1 MKLWGG
7 LGGFSQAGALPTA
20 LYPDILFFCR
30 SMMEELKQYAV
41 QGVYEP
47 DNPFY
52 KNQRSADALQEIAPR
67 ISIFQ

>member
-1 MKLWGG
+1 
-7 LGGFSQAGALPTA
+7 
-20 LYPDILFFCR
+20 
-30 SMMEELKQYAV
+30 MMEELKQYAV

>member
-1 MKLWGG
+1 
-7 LGGFSQAGALPTA
+7 
-20 LYPDILFFCR
+20 
-30 SMMEELKQYAV
+30 MMEELKQYAV

-52 KNQRSADALQEIAPR
+52 KNQRFADALQEIAPR